1 MELKNRY
8 LLLIITVLCA
18 QNIFSQETSDSV
30 IGEKLAKIGIKTAE
44 AFAKTENKE
53 KCIELIGEKTY
64 LKALNDINE

>member
-30 IGEKLAKIGIKTAE
+30 IGEKLAKIE
-44 AFAKTENKE
+44 AKIQA
-53 KCIELIGEKTY
+53 
-64 LKALNDINE
+64 